1 MTGGNTIARALST
14 ELFPTSFR
22 GTSAGWLSFV
32 ETLGAASGLFLV
44 SWGTPSG
51 ESVVP
56 MVEWVILGPLA
67 AGVVV
72 LFLPE
77 TGRRELEDISADA

>member
-1 MTGGNTIARALST
+1 MHTGST
-14 ELFPTSFR
+14 QVFIVPVGITEIM
-22 GTSAGWLSFV
+22 V

-44 SWGTPSG
+44 SWGTLSG
-51 ESVVP
+51 ESVIP
-56 MVEWVILGPLA
+56 MVEWVVLGPLA